1 MFPHSTLNLLAFP
14 RLVNNPSGVEC
25 RLWTMEPAR
34 VFYFDDVVI
43 LPNILIM
50 SDGRRLADDG
60 NSSIRTMKTS
70 SDRKLMEI
78 FIFNTMSGIV
88 GWCDGVIPTQP
99 NIRNKNSILECFQC
113 QWLCQIGL
121 SSQQEITHTYITYIV
136 KRRIGK
142 QKTLSGRRKNF
153 YFERKVLSSGM
164 CWFARP
170 GQFQNKCDA
179 VPYLVL

>member
-60 NSSIRTMKTS
+60 NNSIRAMKTS

-78 FIFNTMSGIV
+78 FIFNT
-88 GWCDGVIPTQP
+88 
-99 NIRNKNSILECFQC
+99 
-113 QWLCQIGL
+113 L
-121 SSQQEITHTYITYIV
+121 SAMVDCCHP
-136 KRRIGK
+136 KH
-142 QKTLSGRRKNF
+142 
-153 YFERKVLSSGM
+153 
-164 CWFARP
+164 
-170 GQFQNKCDA
+170 
-179 VPYLVL
+179 